1 MKEILTG
8 IADLIFPPRCI
19 TCDTLLEQRGPLPL
33 CPSCREKIRFIHSPL
48 CPRCGLPFPAAEG
61 EDHLCGDCITVE
73 KPYAV
78 ARAVGEYEETLL
90 TAIHRFKYRGR
101 AGIGGILGGIMAD
114 FAAGIWDMKI
124 FDLIV
129 PVPLH
134 RRRLRER
141 GFNQAVILAREISKR
156 FDIPLDFISLRR
168 EAFTP
173 PQVGLGREERS
184 ANVRGAFSAKH
195 AERIA
200 GRRILLVDDVYTT
213 GSTLEECTRTLIRA
227 KAESVAVLTLARAV
241 RDHDRPEPEEASPG
255 RDFSV

>member
-8 IADLIFPPRCI
+8 IVDLIFPPRCI
-19 TCDTLLEQRGPLPL
+19 TCDTLLEQGGPLPL
-33 CPSCREKIRFIHSPL
+33 CPPCREKIRFIRSPL

-61 EDHLCGDCITVE
+61 EDHLCGDCITAE

-101 AGIGGILGGIMAD
+101 TGIGKILGGIMAD
-114 FAAGIWDMKI
+114 FAAGIWEMKV
-124 FDLIV
+124 FDRIV

-156 FDIPLDFISLRR
+156 SGIPLDLTSLRR
-168 EAFTP
+168 ERFTP

-184 ANVRGAFSAKH
+184 GNVRGAFSAVH
-195 AERIA
+195 PERIV

-213 GSTLEECTRTLIRA
+213 GSTLAECTRVLIRA
-227 KAESVAVLTLARAV
+227 EAESVAVLTLARAV

-255 RDFSV
+255 RDFPV

>member
-1 MKEILTG
+1 LKEILTG
-8 IADLIFPPRCI
+8 IADLIFPLRCI
-19 TCDTLLEQRGPLPL
+19 TCDTLQEQRGPIPL
-33 CPSCREKIRFIHSPL
+33 CPSCREKIHFIRSPL

-61 EDHLCGDCITVE
+61 EDHLCGDCITTE

-78 ARAVGEYEETLL
+78 ARAIGEYEETLL

-101 AGIGGILGGIMAD
+101 TGIGEILGKIMAD
-114 FAAGIWDMKI
+114 FAAGIWDMKA
-124 FDLIV
+124 FDRIV

-156 FDIPLDFISLRR
+156 FDLPLDLRSLRR
-168 EAFTP
+168 EIFTP

-195 AERIA
+195 PEQIA

-213 GSTLEECTRTLIRA
+213 GSTLAECTRVLIRA
-227 KAESVAVLTLARAV
+227 NAESVAVLTLARAV
-241 RDHDRPEPEEASPG
+241 KDQDRPAEPG
-255 RDFSV
+255 QDFPWIA